1 VYYLLTP
8 HKLDHP
14 DWELSTRKTPI
25 QLEANSGQDARIEAS
40 MRFSIAA
47 KIQPGKKTRFVPWS
61 NPDLVTCELI
71 EQPDP
76 AVEFFRLND
85 PK

>member
-8 HKLDHP
+8 RKLDDP
-14 DWELSTRKTPI
+14 DWDLSTRKRPV

-47 KIQPGKKTRFVPWS
+47 KIQSGKKMRFVPWS
-61 NPDLVTCELI
+61 NPDLVTCDLI

-76 AVEFFRLND
+76 AVELLRLND